1 MKGLKAIIPVLLGVL
16 KDFRVIATLVAFLLV
31 IMIAGGIANYR
42 KKPPRPKKEK
52 PAPAPKAA
60 PKEQTEEEAEA
71 EPEE

>member
-52 PAPAPKAA
+52 PAPKAA
-60 PKEQTEEEAEA
+60 PKEQTEENAEA